1 MPLLSTLANASARGY
16 RIFAAGEINSYESI
30 ATVTVGAGGS
40 SSISF
45 TSIPSTFKHLQ
56 VRGIARTTRASDQD
70 ALVMQLNSDT
80 GSNYSRH
87 QLNGDGTSATADA
100 GTSTTG
106 MQINRF
112 AASTATAN
120 TFGTMV
126 SDVLDY
132 TNTNKYTT
140 VRTLGG
146 YDNNGSGLIT
156 LNSGSWRNTAAVTT
170 ITLTSL
176 NGANFAQYSQFALYG
191 IKG

>member
-1 MPLLSTLANASARGY
+1 MPILGIIASQISGHLNT
-16 RIFAAGEINSYESI
+16 NSYESI

-45 TSIPSTFKHLQ
+45 SSIPSTYKHLQ
-56 VRGIARTTRASDQD
+56 VRGIARTSRASTQD
-70 ALVMQLNSDT
+70 ALGMQFNSDT

-100 GTSTTG
+100 GTSTTS

-112 AASTATAN
+112 TASSATAN
-120 TFGTMV
+120 NFGV
-126 SDVLDY
+126 LVADILDY
-132 TNTNKYTT
+132 SNTNKYKT

-146 YDNNGSGLIT
+146 YDDNGSGFIT
-156 LNSGSWRNTAAVTT
+156 LNSGLWMSTSAVST
-170 ITLTSL
+170 ITLISI
-176 NGANFAQYSQFALYG
+176 NAANFAQYSSFALYG

>member
-1 MPLLSTLANASARGY
+1 MAPILGIIASSNQQGRGGPVGAY
-16 RIFAAGEINSYESI
+16 DSL
-30 ATVTVGAGGS
+30 ATVTVPSGGL
-40 SSISF
+40 SSITF
-45 TSIPSTFKHLQ
+45 AGIPTGYKHLQ
-56 VRGIARTTRASDQD
+56 IRGIARTTRASDQD
-70 ALVMQLNSDT
+70 ALIMQLNSDT

-132 TNTNKYTT
+132 TDTNKYTT

-176 NGANFAQYSQFALYG
+176 NGANFAQYSSFALFG
-191 IKG
+191 VK